1 MAFLAVIIAYKYD
14 EKFAYEKQYR
24 SGAKMRQWRLI
35 DDCPAVGAYNMAV
48 DEVILES
55 VSSGSAL
62 PTLRLYAWN
71 PPCLSLGYG
80 QKSSDVDF
88 ERAASLGWDVV
99 RRPTGGRAIL
109 HTDELTYSL
118 TLPADHDLA
127 SGTVVDSYRR
137 ISNALVSGLS
147 LLGLSSQADRHAERS
162 NPGAVCFET
171 PSHYE
176 ITVEG
181 RKLVGSAQLRRHA
194 GILQHGSIPLS
205 GDLSRICDA
214 LAYPDDAAR
223 EFAKSHVHIR
233 AITLG
238 EALNRPISWRTV
250 ADALIQGFS
259 ETFDVTFSPESLT
272 PSEQSRAAHLAADT
286 YANPN
291 WTRRR

>member
-1 MAFLAVIIAYKYD
+1 
-14 EKFAYEKQYR
+14 
-24 SGAKMRQWRLI
+24 MRQWRLI
-35 DDCPAVGAYNMAV
+35 DDCPAVGAYNMAL
-48 DEVILES
+48 DEAILDA
-55 VSSGSAL
+55 VSSRRVE

-80 QKSSDVDF
+80 QKSSDLDF
-88 ERAASLGWDVV
+88 ARAESLGWDVV

-118 TLPADHDLA
+118 TLPADDDLA

-137 ISNALVSGLS
+137 ISAALVSGLS
-147 LLGLSSQADRHAERS
+147 NLGLASQADRRAERS
-162 NPGAVCFET
+162 VSGAVCFET

-194 GILQHGSIPLS
+194 GILQHGSLPLS

-214 LAYPDDAAR
+214 LVYPDDPSRAS
-223 EFAKSHVHIR
+223 AKSHVHAR
-233 AITLG
+233 AITLS
-238 EALNRPISWRTV
+238 EALNRPISWRIL
-250 ADALIQGFS
+250 ADALILGFS
-259 ETFDVTFSPESLT
+259 EAFAVTFAPESLT
-272 PSEQSRAAHLAADT
+272 AAEHARATHLSAEI
-286 YANPN
+286 YNNPD